1 MNPAFKPTWD
11 EPPFYRCRR
20 RAIINTCKI
29 WKTDT
34 SSARISTLISW
45 YSHIIFE
52 LHLVH
57 ELQML
62 YVQLVIC
69 VMKQPCTFKEWIDMR
84 NLTQTERS

>member
-1 MNPAFKPTWD
+1 MED
-11 EPPFYRCRR
+11 
-20 RAIINTCKI
+20 
-29 WKTDT
+29 DT
-34 SSARISTLISW
+34 SSARISTPTSW

-57 ELQML
+57 ELQVL

-84 NLTQTERS
+84 NLTQTELSRRFSTLQFSESQGKYLQELEKH